1 MKKNSLIKSLLLVVI
16 IWIIIL
22 LLSSCSNPYIN
33 PQVSKAVDE
42 KEQTEALLQQVELM
56 KEQNVQLKRI
66 ANALEKK

>member
-16 IWIIIL
+16 IGIIIL
-22 LLSSCSNPYIN
+22 LLSSCSYFS
-33 PQVSKAVDE
+33 PQVSKALTE